1 MMTRWNWLNLVNRVR
16 LVLESAELTPCYEL
30 LGNVDS
36 AMQRSGPC
44 VWCVRILRLLWSTF
58 LFFEALLSFWHL
70 ESSEACFV
78 DMPYI
83 WAASALAT
91 RAF

>member
-1 MMTRWNWLNLVNRVR
+1 MELVE
-16 LVLESAELTPCYEL
+16 LGESSSSCV
-30 LGNVDS
+30 GVGGVDS
-36 AMQRSGPC
+36 VLRIAWRCRLIAMQRSGPW

-58 LFFEALLSFWHL
+58 PFFEALLSFWQL
-70 ESSEACFV
+70 ESGEACFV
-78 DMPYI
+78 DMFYI